1 MAKIWT
7 RRIIAGTQLFAN
19 CPDRYKDAVIANLK
33 EAVVAETISEHDFKL
48 MTGLEYTA

>member
-19 CPDRYKDAVIANLK
+19 CPPRYQNDVIEGLK